1 MNFLIDKNNL
11 VVNKGLDFWKE
22 IDLTRDLIEEMKETN
37 DEKIFWNN
45 AKTAME
51 KTIKLYRY
59 AQMGKAPFTEGE
71 EFDNQ
76 FQSNYYILALRDDI
90 YYSIEEALFGFKTL
104 CKEQD
109 KFGFIA
115 KIYPN
120 KDMFP
125 HINIFSVN
133 ILEFRRCS
141 ILYLTDETPQTES
154 DLRFSEDHEALKYRF
169 FNPLEPYGIEEY
181 NFKEQV
187 VKWANEK
194 NENGMTNWDYAK
206 EVYRKLNN
214 LKGKFRSKND
224 KFAKKYS
231 DKLNFNW
238 IYPDTYPHKIKFIPK
253 KFRKTRINPRNFLLK
268 KNILSDKVTK
278 FHSNDVILPK
288 NFNVIEEMYNILK
301 KIGRINTHHEG
312 LFKEIFKNNTLKK
325 IIDKLLIIHKYY
337 KVDGLAIDNILYEII
352 SCLQHAYFDSAQN
365 YGELVF
371 HTFEKYNFQGMIYLI
386 DGDDPHFHIFTIDD
400 DFHELGKLFITNEV
414 PQTESDLRFSEDSDK
429 DIPPEI
435 LKEIIRFA
443 KDHWLCFKSG
453 WAEINYGD
461 ACRSWEENHD
471 NCDYPWFKSK
481 DEEFSIK

>member
-1 MNFLIDKNNL
+1 MINL
-11 VVNKGLDFWKE
+11 
-22 IDLTRDLIEEMKETN
+22 
-37 DEKIFWNN
+37 
-45 AKTAME
+45 
-51 KTIKLYRY
+51 
-59 AQMGKAPFTEGE
+59 Q
-71 EFDNQ
+71 
-76 FQSNYYILALRDDI
+76 
-90 YYSIEEALFGFKTL
+90 
-104 CKEQD
+104 
-109 KFGFIA
+109 
-115 KIYPN
+115 
-120 KDMFP
+120 
-125 HINIFSVN
+125 
-133 ILEFRRCS
+133 
-141 ILYLTDETPQTES
+141 
-154 DLRFSEDHEALKYRF
+154 
-169 FNPLEPYGIEEY
+169 
-181 NFKEQV
+181 
-187 VKWANEK
+187 
-194 NENGMTNWDYAK
+194 
-206 EVYRKLNN
+206 
-214 LKGKFRSKND
+214 
-224 KFAKKYS
+224 KKYS

-337 KVDGLAIDNILYEII
+337 KVDVLAIDNILYEII
-352 SCLQHAYFDSAQN
+352 SCLQHACFDSAQN

-386 DGDDPHFHIFTIDD
+386 DGDDPHVHIFTIDD
-400 DFHELGKLFITNEV
+400 DFHELGKLFITNET

-435 LKEIIRFA
+435 LKDIIRFA

-453 WAEINYGD
+453 WAEINYGG

-481 DEEFSIK
+481 DDQFSIR